1 MKLGPTLYLA
11 LPAVHAFTGCDYT
24 TAFFNKGKGRPF
36 NIFSKNLKIQQ
47 AFRSLTNPNDIFDEK
62 KIEVVHEFT
71 CLMYGIKNCQ
81 SVNVARFLMFSKM
94 YATTR
99 NNEKFMK
106 NIKDFDSTHIPP
118 CWKSFKQKLLRTIFV
133 NSMWQ
138 NATEPD
144 CIKFSA
150 ENCDWILDGFLKPHG
165 SLETQRQSK
174 FRMCYVIPL
183 TNVLE
188 MQMMILI
195 FVAMRGMK
203 RRTNE

>member
-1 MKLGPTLYLA
+1 MPCVASISRIY
-11 LPAVHAFTGCDYT
+11 
-24 TAFFNKGKGRPF
+24 AFFNKVKVRPF

-47 AFRSLTNPNDIFDEK
+47 AFTSLTNPNDIFDEK

-81 SVNVARFLMFSKM
+81 CVNVATFLLFNKM

-99 NNEKFMK
+99 NNERFMK
-106 NIKDFDSTHIPP
+106 NIKGFDSTHIPP

-138 NATEPD
+138 NATD

-150 ENCDWILDGFLKPHG
+150 ENCDWILDGFLKPTWFVGDLTPMQVQDVLCDPINECSENADDG
-165 SLETQRQSK
+165 SDICSYE
-174 FRMCYVIPL
+174 
-183 TNVLE
+183 
-188 MQMMILI
+188 
-195 FVAMRGMK
+195 
-203 RRTNE
+203 NESFHEAEVE